1 MVIRITVYNTHYR
14 TAEVLTSG
22 KFYRVVGQNKKSKD
36 DVTALCLNV
45 DGFNRW
51 FDIKELRPCL

>member
-1 MVIRITVYNTHYR
+1 MAIRINMYNSLYR

-22 KFYRVVGQNKKSKD
+22 KFYRVVAQNKKSHEE
-36 DVTALCLNV
+36 VTALCLKV